1 MPDTLQPSPAV
12 VAPSTPAPPRDSH
25 RTLMTLRE
33 VDFPAFQLVRTSRVT
48 RRIARVLFFLMV
60 VGGVLLTIVPW
71 QQSVKGSGNVV
82 AFSPLERTQVIEAP
96 VKGRIVSWG
105 ENIYENAPVTKGQ
118 LIVEIRDLDEAYV
131 SRLQDQLRNSENQVT
146 ASRQQLE
153 ASRRALTA
161 AETIVGALEAQVRA
175 YTVVKEETIAS
186 QNAYVTMAKEKIR
199 AEQQQLGEYQAAL
212 PQLEAELERS
222 RLLQKNGNLALQKV
236 QEVERKYNEALAKVS
251 RGEAYVSSAS
261 ADLEGKTRE
270 REAKAQ
276 KAQVDIDY
284 AQANLQKAAGDI
296 AKAEGDIAKVQ
307 QELNKAEKELLEYEV
322 KVARQD
328 NQIVRAP
335 FDGILTQI
343 TPSLSSGVIKEGD
356 PLCTIVPETA
366 DRAVQVW
373 LPGNDAPLVQVG
385 RHVRLQFEGWPAIQF
400 AGWPSVA
407 VGTFGGEVI
416 SVDAT
421 DNGKGKFRVLIRPD
435 ADDERWPSERFLRQ
449 GVRANAWVLLD
460 QVPLWYEFWRQL
472 NGFPPVVDVDEPTDE
487 GKVKKGPKLPK

>member
-1 MPDTLQPSPAV
+1 MPDALHTLRTA
-12 VAPSTPAPPRDSH
+12 ATAAPPVPAAKPRS
-25 RTLMTLRE
+25 RMTLAE
-33 VDFPAFQLVRTSRVT
+33 VDLPALQLVRTSRLT
-48 RRIARVLFFLMV
+48 RRIARSLVALMILGAVLMTV
-60 VGGVLLTIVPW
+60 MPW

-82 AFSPLERTQVIEAP
+82 AFSTLERTQVIEAP
-96 VKGRIVSWG
+96 VKGRIVEWG
-105 ENIYENAPVTKGQ
+105 ENIFENAHVTKGQ
-118 LIVEIRDLDEAYV
+118 MIVEIRDLDEAYA
-131 SRLQDQLRNSENQVT
+131 SRLQDQLRNSEIQVT
-146 ASRQQLE
+146 ASRQQLD
-153 ASRRALTA
+153 ASRRALVA

-175 YTVVKEETIAS
+175 YQVVKEETIAS
-186 QNAYVTMAKEKIR
+186 QNAYVTMAREKIR
-199 AEQQQLGEYQAAL
+199 AEQQQLSEYEAAV
-212 PQLEAELERS
+212 PQLQAELERS
-222 RLLQKNGNLALQKV
+222 RLLQANGNLALQKV
-236 QEVERKYNEALAKVS
+236 QEVERKFNEANAKVS
-251 RGEAYVSSAS
+251 RAEAYVSSAS
-261 ADLEGKTRE
+261 ADLEGKIRE

-284 AQANLQKAAGDI
+284 ANATLQKAEGDI

-307 QELNKAEKELLEYEV
+307 QELSKTEKELLEYQV

-328 NQIVRAP
+328 NQVVRAP

-343 TPSLSSGVIKEGD
+343 TPSLASGVIKEGD

-407 VGTFGGEVI
+407 IGTFGGEVI

-421 DNGKGKFRVLIRPD
+421 DNGKGQFRVLVRPD
-435 ADDERWPSERFLRQ
+435 ADDQSWPSDRFLRQ

-472 NGFPPVVDVDEPTDE
+472 NGFPPVVDVEEPTDNK
-487 GKVKKGPKLPK
+487 KVKKGPKLPK

>member
-1 MPDTLQPSPAV
+1 MPDTLQTQAAPA
-12 VAPSTPAPPRDSH
+12 TTRDKH
-25 RTLMTLRE
+25 VTLMTLRE
-33 VDFPAFQLVRTSRVT
+33 VDFPTFQLVRSSRMT
-48 RRIARVLFFLMV
+48 RRIARALVFLMA
-60 VGGVLLTIVPW
+60 VGAVLLAVVPW

-82 AFSPLERTQVIEAP
+82 AFSTLERTQVIEAP
-96 VKGRIVSWG
+96 VKGRIVKWG

-118 LIVEIRDLDEAYV
+118 MIVEIRDLDETYAA
-131 SRLQDQLRNSENQVT
+131 RLQNQVRNSEAQVI

-153 ASRRALTA
+153 ASQRALTA
-161 AETIVGALEAQVRA
+161 AKTIVGAMEAQVRA
-175 YTVVKEETIAS
+175 YGVVKEETIAA
-186 QNAYVTMAKEKIR
+186 QNAYVMMAREKVR
-199 AEQQQLGEYQAAL
+199 AEQQQLSEYEAAL
-212 PQLEAELERS
+212 PQLKAELERTQ
-222 RLLQKNGNLALQKV
+222 LLQKGGNLALQKV
-236 QEVERKYNEALAKVS
+236 QEIERKYNEALAKVK

-261 ADLEGKTRE
+261 ADLEGKIRE

-284 AQANLQKAAGDI
+284 AQANLRKAQGDI

-307 QELNKAEKELLEYEV
+307 QELNKSEKDLIEYEV
-322 KVARQD
+322 KVSRQD

-343 TPSLSSGVIKEGD
+343 TPSFSSGFIKEGD
-356 PLCTIVPETA
+356 ALCTIVPDTA

-407 VGTFGGEVI
+407 VGTFGGEVV

-435 ADDERWPSERFLRQ
+435 ATDERWPSERFLRQ

-487 GKVKKGPKLPK
+487 KVKKAPKLPK